1 MLYDKEGAPRVVQG
15 ILPLYRGQL
24 YQLQVSLF
32 NGVVHTVGLGRLSHR
47 PEFAGKTA
55 PQLLEAEDLTSLYD
69 ALDEIV
75 LAQVFTPYAKIGTGR
90 VSLTYGDYGCIG
102 DRLKSI
108 SSGSTA

>member
-1 MLYDKEGAPRVVQG
+1 MLYDKEGVPRVVQG

-75 LAQVFTPYAKIGTGR
+75 LAQVFTPYAKGWKGR
-90 VSLTYGDYGCIG
+90 VSPAHGEYECAGH
-102 DRLKSI
+102 RLKSV
-108 SSGSTA
+108 SSGG